1 MSLKGK
7 VCTYVVYFFPFPRR
21 MSEVNPLTEKVSVT
35 VPEPETPTLK
45 KETGPVIGGLRLRS
59 APGACLIFAAVLLI
73 VGIGIAVGGYWNGH
87 PRRQPPHH
95 VPSGRTSSEKLK
107 LIGPVIMG
115 VGLFI
120 FICAN
125 TILYENRDQ
134 ELRPEQDRDQVHQEI
149 LPLVPQTQRHNDSHS
164 KWFSQVEPNTN
175 THTLNLSELNIHCL
189 DEGADLPTF
198 KCSSPSSCN
207 SSQVNLEIR
216 STFKDHRHIE
226 TLTLPVIKLND
237 CLIGSLDPEAP
248 PLPERTYRNKMGPEY
263 VTSAEVTRGN
273 STDSSLMNKAELKDR

>member
-1 MSLKGK
+1 
-7 VCTYVVYFFPFPRR
+7 
-21 MSEVNPLTEKVSVT
+21 MSEVNPPTEKVSLT
-35 VPEPETPTLK
+35 VPEPEAPPLK

-59 APGACLIFAAVLLI
+59 APGACLLFAGVLLI
-73 VGIGIAVGGYWNGH
+73 VGIGVAVGGYWNGH

-95 VPSGRTSSEKLK
+95 ASSGRTSSEKLK

-134 ELRPEQDRDQVHQEI
+134 ELRQEPERGRDQVYQEI
-149 LPLVPQTQRHNDSHS
+149 LPLVPQTQRHNNSHS
-164 KWFSQVEPNTN
+164 KWFSQAESNDNTY
-175 THTLNLSELNIHCL
+175 TLNLSELNIHCL
-189 DEGADLPTF
+189 DEGADLPIL
-198 KCSSPSSCN
+198 KRSSPSLCN

-216 STFKDHRHIE
+216 SSFKDHKHME
-226 TLTLPVIKLND
+226 TFTLPVIKLND

-248 PLPERTYRNKMGPEY
+248 PLPERTYRNKMGAQY
-263 VTSAEVTRGN
+263 FTSVEVTRVN
-273 STDSSLMNKAELKDR
+273 STDSSLTSINKVELKDR